1 MEVTF
6 VAYDIYKQEG
16 GKPFS
21 SSRELLVV
29 QLLVRMTPHVLAK
42 SDSQMMSACTTN
54 IVYSTH
60 RVLNTIQHPGGA
72 GLAPASKFHSSPLVI
87 ITTPPVR
94 TVFINAIKNLHPVIF
109 WPTFYSQESSYL
121 PSIYST
127 VINRANK
134 APHPLLVSLSFLPP
148 KN

>member
-1 MEVTF
+1 MKEISSSAATVEVTF

-54 IVYSTH
+54 IYMLMQQAV
-60 RVLNTIQHPGGA
+60 RDIFDK
-72 GLAPASKFHSSPLVI
+72 GL
-87 ITTPPVR
+87 
-94 TVFINAIKNLHPVIF
+94 
-109 WPTFYSQESSYL
+109 
-121 PSIYST
+121 
-127 VINRANK
+127 
-134 APHPLLVSLSFLPP
+134 LLILSGF
-148 KN
+148 